1 VTVFGSVVSQSDPHI
16 YLSALVSA
24 PERSEVSWRATLTRS
39 ALLHSRD
46 GQRIVSGSDD
56 FTIRVWDAE
65 TGDVEIY
72 SKATVN
78 QSILSGSHG
87 MARALCRDLLTTRPV
102 QRPATSF

>member
-1 VTVFGSVVSQSDPHI
+1 MTVFGSVVSQSDPHI

-39 ALLHSRD
+39 ALHSR
-46 GQRIVSGSDD
+46 GGHRIVSGSDD

-65 TGDVEIY
+65 TGDVEIC

-87 MARALCRDLLTTRPV
+87 MASALCRDLLTTRSV